1 MTTVKNP
8 QFTPDQKVINRII
21 VLRNENVMLDIHL
34 AEIYEVETRALKQ
47 AVRRNL
53 DLFPN
58 DFMFV
63 LTVDELEEV
72 VSQNVIPSKQHLG
85 GSFPYAFTETGIAM
99 LSSVLKSKRAREMN
113 IAIIRTFVAL
123 RKVLLNSSEIR
134 LEIESIK
141 KKLGKYDQ
149 SIELVYHHLDKLIR
163 IHEKPKLPEK
173 SIGYKIHP
181 RE

>member
-1 MTTVKNP
+1 MITAKNP
-8 QFTPDQKVINRII
+8 QFAPDQKVINRII
-21 VLRNENVMLDIHL
+21 VLRNENIMLDIHL

-53 DLFPN
+53 DLFPD

-63 LTVDELEEV
+63 LTEGELEEV
-72 VSQNVIPSKQHLG
+72 VSQNVIPSKQHFG

-123 RKVLLNSSEIR
+123 RKILLNSSEIR
-134 LEIESIK
+134 LELESIK

-149 SIELVYHHLDKLIR
+149 DIEMVYHHLDKLLR
-163 IHEKPKLPEK
+163 MQEKPKLPEK

-181 RE
+181 K